1 MTEPHEA
8 SATPADYRLL
18 LPEGWF
24 RLALE
29 EERRAAS
36 VEALVDRQ
44 LRGADHLAYLRPQ
57 LRAELMA
64 RAEESYRGGGIELYL
79 SLQQAGALTIPA
91 SLLVTLLRPEPGR
104 ALPRLD
110 DLAQELSAEAEPGR
124 EVSME
129 KTAAGRALRVRREIR
144 TEEETREEAREETRE
159 EAREQYAFDSVTVDY
174 QLDIPG
180 GQGQLLL
187 TFSTPLVQL
196 ADAMTELFDAI
207 GGSLT
212 WSAA

>member
-110 DLAQELSAEAEPGR
+110 DLAQELAAEAQPGR

-144 TEEETREEAREETRE
+144 TEEETQQGEKQ
-159 EAREQYAFDSVTVDY
+159 EQYAFDSVTVDY

-196 ADAMTELFDAI
+196 AEAMTELFDAI

-212 WSAA
+212 WSSA

>member
-64 RAEESYRGGGIELYL
+64 RAAESYRGGGIELYL

-110 DLAQELSAEAEPGR
+110 DLARELAAEAQPGR

-144 TEEETREEAREETRE
+144 TEEETQQGEKQ
-159 EAREQYAFDSVTVDY
+159 EQYAFDSVTVDY

-196 ADAMTELFDAI
+196 AEAMTELFDAI

-212 WSAA
+212 WSSA

>member
-29 EERRAAS
+29 EERHAAS

-144 TEEETREEAREETRE
+144 TEEETREEARE
-159 EAREQYAFDSVTVDY
+159 QYAFDSVTVDY